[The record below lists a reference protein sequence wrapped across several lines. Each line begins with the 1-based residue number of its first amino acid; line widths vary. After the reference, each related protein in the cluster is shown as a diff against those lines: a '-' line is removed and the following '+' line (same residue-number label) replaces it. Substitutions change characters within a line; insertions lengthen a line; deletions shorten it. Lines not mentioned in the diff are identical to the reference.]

1 MKFNPLDAMIW
12 FRALAGSVSLLVML
26 VLASAAGADERVSPI
41 TLEPTGESHPGK
53 VIWMDLVTHDV
64 RRASDFYRQVF
75 GWAIRLNE
83 DGGYAEAFQ
92 RGRPVAAF
100 VRYEDDAPEDAAQ
113 WLVSI
118 SVPDVDAAAA
128 AARKQGGA
136 VLEGPGCLLGRWH
149 QCHELEVRHRSPP
162 PHRSSF
168 SLSGIRCG
176 NPRFDPCARSDPVL
190 EGPERL
196 KDRGRWA
203 LISDSQGA
211 LLMLLKASGG
221 DPPDEAPAANE
232 WLWAE
237 LWTDDPAAAVG
248 FYESVVGYKSV
259 EARESDGGEVRIL
272 GRDGVARAT
281 VVKSPWEEVKPN
293 WLAYVVV
300 DDLAATLDAVE
311 SNGGEVLVQPAVS
324 ADGDVAIV
332 ADPTGG
338 VFALQ
343 NREGQL

>member
-1 MKFNPLDAMIW
+1 MKFNLSDTTL
-12 FRALAGSVSLLVML
+12 RARLLKSVGLPILL
-26 VLASAAGADERVSPI
+26 VLASAAGADERVSPV
-41 TLEPTGESHPGK
+41 TLEPTNQSHPGK

-83 DGGYAEAFQ
+83 DGGFAEAFY
-92 RGRPVAAF
+92 RGRPVASFA
-100 VRYEDDAPEDAAQ
+100 RYEADAPEDAAQ

-128 AARKQGGA
+128 AARQQGG
-136 VLEGPGCLLGRWH
+136 E
-149 QCHELEVRHRSPP
+149 
-162 PHRSSF
+162 
-168 SLSGIRCG
+168 
-176 NPRFDPCARSDPVL
+176 VL

-203 LISDSQGA
+203 LISDSRGA
-211 LLMLLKASGG
+211 LLIFLKASGG
-221 DPPDEAPAANE
+221 DPPDEAASANE

-237 LWTDDPAAAVG
+237 LWTDDPGAAVE

-259 EARESDGGEVRIL
+259 EARESDGGELRIL

-293 WLAYVVV
+293 WLAYLLV

-311 SNGGEVLVQPAVS
+311 LNGGEILVPPA
-324 ADGDVAIV
+324 AAGDGDVAIV

>member
-136 VLEGPGCLLGRWH
+136 
-149 QCHELEVRHRSPP
+149 
-162 PHRSSF
+162 
-168 SLSGIRCG
+168 
-176 NPRFDPCARSDPVL
+176 VL

>member
-1 MKFNPLDAMIW
+1 MKFNLSDITL
-12 FRALAGSVSLLVML
+12 RSRLLKSVGLPVLLI
-26 VLASAAGADERVSPI
+26 LASAAGADERVSPV
-41 TLEPTGESHPGK
+41 TPEPTNQSHPGK

-75 GWAIRLNE
+75 GWAIRLSE
-83 DGGYAEAFQ
+83 DGGFAEAFYQ
-92 RGRPVAAF
+92 GRPVAAF

-128 AARKQGGA
+128 AAREQGG
-136 VLEGPGCLLGRWH
+136 E
-149 QCHELEVRHRSPP
+149 
-162 PHRSSF
+162 
-168 SLSGIRCG
+168 
-176 NPRFDPCARSDPVL
+176 VL

-203 LISDSQGA
+203 LISDSRGA
-211 LLMLLKASGG
+211 LLILLKASGG
-221 DPPDEAPAANE
+221 DPPDEAAGANE

-237 LWTDDPAAAVG
+237 LWTDEPAAAVE
-248 FYESVVGYKSV
+248 FYESVIGYKSV
-259 EARESDGGEVRIL
+259 EVRESDGGELRVL

-293 WLAYVVV
+293 WLAYLLV
-300 DDLAATLDAVE
+300 DDLAATLEAVE
-311 SNGGEVLVQPAVS
+311 SNGGEILVPPS
-324 ADGDVAIV
+324 AAGDGDVAIV
-332 ADPTGG
+332 ADSTGG

-343 NREGQL
+343 NRGGQL

>member
-1 MKFNPLDAMIW
+1 MMFRLFDAML
-12 FRALAGSVSLLVML
+12 RPRTLQTVGLLVSIII
-26 VLASAAGADERVSPI
+26 ASAAGADERVSPI
-41 TLEPTGESHPGK
+41 TLEPTNQSHPGK

-83 DGGYAEAFQ
+83 DGGFAEAKY

-118 SVPDVDAAAA
+118 SVPDVDAAAV
-128 AARKQGGA
+128 AAREQGG
-136 VLEGPGCLLGRWH
+136 
-149 QCHELEVRHRSPP
+149 Q
-162 PHRSSF
+162 
-168 SLSGIRCG
+168 
-176 NPRFDPCARSDPVL
+176 VL

-203 LISDSQGA
+203 LISDSRGA
-211 LLMLLKASGG
+211 LLMFLKANGG
-221 DPPDEAPAANE
+221 DPPDEAAVANE

-237 LWTDDPAAAVG
+237 LWTDDPGAAVE
-248 FYESVVGYKSV
+248 FYESVVGYESV
-259 EARESDGGEVRIL
+259 EARESNGGELQVL

-293 WLAYVVV
+293 WLAYLLV

-311 SNGGEVLVQPAVS
+311 SNGGEVLVPPA
-324 ADGDVAIV
+324 AAGDGDVAIV

-343 NREGQL
+343 NREGRL